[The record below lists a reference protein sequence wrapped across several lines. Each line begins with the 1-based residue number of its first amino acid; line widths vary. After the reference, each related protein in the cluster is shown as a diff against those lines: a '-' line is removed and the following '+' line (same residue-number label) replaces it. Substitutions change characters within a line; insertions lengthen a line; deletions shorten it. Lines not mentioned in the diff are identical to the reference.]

1 MEKLEVNKY
10 IPFGA
15 TLQDVLRHP
24 TLTDSKLKSLLRIRG
39 IYIED
44 SKDEETYPLLLSTI
58 LSPIEFEFIKEN
70 LKSREDNQKIT
81 SRPLEWHNTEDL
93 IKIIPDTINLKNII
107 KEANLKHKIISQ
119 TNFAPVDGNPNRVRM
134 EFKCQT
140 NNYNSGWYR
149 NKNEFQAEIIVEK
162 VVKDNKIY
170 LKMIHTS
177 PETLVIADLGVKHLV
192 NEFKKKNYTK
202 PESVIERILYNSFNN
217 EERIG
222 FFLSL
227 TDSSDVFEF
236 QRATDLDIAP
246 DKTMEMP
253 PEISKLMTGNVNTLQ
268 INGESL
274 HENYLIKE
282 KENHKFIELA
292 AIEALFNFSYHAAE
306 GNCMVRFGFNG
317 YFKKRL
323 SNIEFSIDVS
333 SVNLNAKY
341 SGVNKDKV
349 RLYLLQE
356 FEKFKTEKY
365 NWLKYQNLNKE
376 YTPNI

>member
-1 MEKLEVNKY
+1 
-10 IPFGA
+10 
-15 TLQDVLRHP
+15 
-24 TLTDSKLKSLLRIRG
+24 
-39 IYIED
+39 
-44 SKDEETYPLLLSTI
+44 
-58 LSPIEFEFIKEN
+58 
-70 LKSREDNQKIT
+70 
-81 SRPLEWHNTEDL
+81 
-93 IKIIPDTINLKNII
+93 
-107 KEANLKHKIISQ
+107 
-119 TNFAPVDGNPNRVRM
+119 M

-149 NKNEFQAEIIVEK
+149 NKNEFQAEIVIERIEK
-162 VVKDNKIY
+162 ANKVY
-170 LKMIHTS
+170 LKMIYTS
-177 PETLVIADLGVKHLV
+177 PETLAIADSGVKYLV
-192 NEFKKKNYTK
+192 GEFKKKNYTK
-202 PESVIERILYNSFNN
+202 PESAIERILYNSFNN

-227 TDSSDVFEF
+227 TASSEIFEF
-236 QRATDLDIAP
+236 QRATDLEIAP

-253 PEISKLMTGNVNTLQ
+253 PEIGKLMTGNVNTLQ

-282 KENHKFIELA
+282 KENHKYIELA
-292 AIEALFNFSYHAAE
+292 DVEALYNFSYHAAE

-333 SVNLNAKY
+333 SVNFNDQYLSANR
-341 SGVNKDKV
+341 DKV

-365 NWLKYQNLNKE
+365 DWLKYQNLKNE
-376 YTPNI
+376 YTPEI